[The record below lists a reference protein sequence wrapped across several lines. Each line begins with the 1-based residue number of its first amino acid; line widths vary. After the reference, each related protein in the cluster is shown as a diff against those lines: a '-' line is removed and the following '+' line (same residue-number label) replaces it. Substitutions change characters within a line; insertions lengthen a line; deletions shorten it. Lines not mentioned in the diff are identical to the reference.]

1 MSIINRRQALRFTL
15 AALAVPTMAAAAVAD
30 GHAASHTVT
39 IKGFKFSPAKLT
51 IKAGDKVIFV
61 NADGAAHTATADNR
75 SFNTGN
81 LKKGQQAAV
90 TFEKTGKFGYF
101 CALHPAMKGSITVA

>member
-1 MSIINRRQALRFTL
+1 MSIINRRQAQRFTL

-61 NADGAAHTATADNR
+61 NADGAAHTSLQPPPKWRT
-75 SFNTGN
+75 
-81 LKKGQQAAV
+81 
-90 TFEKTGKFGYF
+90 
-101 CALHPAMKGSITVA
+101 C